1 MKIEQR
7 GLVTGPST
15 ILDKL
20 PASAFK
26 VASWQNGRSPK
37 AQAATGAVVK
47 GLCAAAE
54 SIFDAAHGRRYMLFV
69 YTTLEERKACW
80 DFHTGATS

>member
-1 MKIEQR
+1 MSITQR
-7 GLVTGPST
+7 GLVVGPTS
-15 ILDKL
+15 LLNKL

-54 SIFDAAHGRRYMLFV
+54 SVFDAAHGRRYMLFV
-69 YTTLEERKACW
+69 FTTREQRKACW
-80 DFHTGATS
+80 DFLTNS